1 MKPIAVNDIRKVLG
15 GKIIT
20 GPVNWKVE
28 DAIYYKRHDH
38 MKRNSLLF
46 ASKGDAINWVA
57 IDKKGPSLVITDKS
71 SIDVKDVLPNTTVM
85 QVTSLVQSYWK
96 FIDYYRNL
104 FQIPVV
110 TITGTCG
117 KTTTKDMIKHML
129 SGMWNVHASL
139 SSKNEPRRSFPYLMG
154 IDEHTKAA
162 VFEHGLG
169 NSGNIKHQCMIYQPT
184 IGIITNIGVHHL
196 DGCGNL
202 EGYIRAKGEIIEGI
216 RDGGTL
222 ILNADDQN
230 SKKLRIHGFRGKII
244 YFGTDEKADFK
255 ASRITYGDGGMDFI
269 LHTNQKEYNAFVP
282 GYGEHQVSNA
292 LAAFAAVHEMGIDL
306 KIAIQRLRT
315 YKNMGRHLE
324 FSKGKNGST
333 VIDDTWTNNPTSVE
347 AALKVIDSIGK
358 GKKVILILGD
368 INRLGNFEKKYHR
381 EIGSLVA
388 ERNIHTLITIGK
400 KAEEIA
406 RQAMR
411 DGSTANIRIFDKVE
425 KIGNR
430 LDHLFDD
437 ESLVLIKGPMSSR
450 GMIEFA
456 KSLKR

>member
-1 MKPIAVNDIRKVLG
+1 MKPIAVNEIRKVLG
-15 GKIIT
+15 GKIIS

-38 MKRNSLLF
+38 MRRNSLLF
-46 ASKGDAINWVA
+46 TSRGDEINWVA

-71 SIDVKDVLPNTTVM
+71 SINLKEVLPNTTVM
-85 QVTSLVQSYWK
+85 QVTSLVQAYWK
-96 FIDYYRNL
+96 FIEFYRNQ

-117 KTTTKDMIKHML
+117 KTTTKDMIRHML
-129 SGMWNVHASL
+129 SAKWNVHASV
-139 SSKNEPRRSFPYLMG
+139 SSKNEPRRSLPYLMG
-154 IDEHTKAA
+154 INDHTQAA

-196 DGCGNL
+196 DGCVNL
-202 EGYIRAKGEIIEGI
+202 EGYIKAKAEIIGGI
-216 RDGGTL
+216 KDGGTL

-230 SKKLRIHGFRGKII
+230 SKKLRLDGFKGKIV
-244 YFGTDEKADFK
+244 YFGTDAKADIR
-255 ASRITYGDGGMDFI
+255 ASRITYGVGGMDFI
-269 LHTNQKEYNAFVP
+269 LHIDRKEYSAYVP

-292 LAAFAAVHEMGIDL
+292 LAALAAVNEMGVDIKFAISRL
-306 KIAIQRLRT
+306 KT
-315 YKNMGRHLE
+315 YENMDRHLE
-324 FSKGKNGST
+324 FSKGINGST
-333 VIDDTWTNNPTSVE
+333 IIDDTWTNNPTSVE
-347 AALKVIDSIGK
+347 AALKVLDSLGK
-358 GKKVILILGD
+358 GKNVILILGD

-381 EIGSLVA
+381 EIGSMVA
-388 ERNIHTLITIGK
+388 KRNIHTLITIGK

-411 DGSTANIRIFDKVE
+411 DGSNANIRIFESVRD
-425 KIGNR
+425 IGNR

-437 ESLVLIKGPMSSR
+437 HSLVLIKGPMSSR
-450 GMIEFA
+450 GMIDFA
-456 KSLKR
+456 KSLKK

>member
-1 MKPIAVNDIRKVLG
+1 MKPIAVNDIRRVLG
-15 GKIIT
+15 GKIIA

-38 MKRNSLLF
+38 TRRNSLLF
-46 ASKGDAINWVA
+46 ANKGDEINWEA
-57 IDKKGPSLVITDKS
+57 IDKKGPALVITDKS
-71 SIDVKDVLPNTTVM
+71 PIDVKDILPNTTVL

-96 FIDYYRNL
+96 FINYYRNL

-117 KTTTKDMIKHML
+117 KTTTKDMIKHIL
-129 SGMWNVHASL
+129 SGFWNVHASI

-154 IDEHTKAA
+154 IDDKTKAA

-202 EGYIRAKGEIIEGI
+202 EGYIRAKEEIVGGI
-216 RDGGTL
+216 QEGGTL
-222 ILNADDQN
+222 IVNADDQN
-230 SKKLRIHGFRGKII
+230 SKKLRIQRFKGKIV
-244 YFGTDEKADFK
+244 YFGTDGKSDFR
-255 ASRITYGDGGMDFI
+255 ASRITFGEGGMNFT
-269 LHTNQKEYNAFVP
+269 LHVNRLEYRAFVP

-292 LAAFAAVHEMGIDL
+292 LAALAAVHEMGIEL
-306 KIAIQRLRT
+306 KAAIDRLKT
-315 YKNMGRHLE
+315 YENMDRHLE

-333 VIDDTWTNNPTSVE
+333 IIDDTWTNNPTSVE
-347 AALKVIDSIGK
+347 AALKVLDSIGK
-358 GKKVILILGD
+358 GKKIILILGD

-381 EIGSLVA
+381 EIGTMVA
-388 ERNIHTLITIGK
+388 DRDIHTLITIGK

-406 RQAMR
+406 RQAKR
-411 DGSTANIRIFDKVE
+411 DGSTANIKIFENVND
-425 KIGNR
+425 IGNR
-430 LDHLFDD
+430 LEHLFD
-437 ESLVLIKGPMSSR
+437 ERSLVLIKGPMSSR

-456 KSLKR
+456 KSLKG